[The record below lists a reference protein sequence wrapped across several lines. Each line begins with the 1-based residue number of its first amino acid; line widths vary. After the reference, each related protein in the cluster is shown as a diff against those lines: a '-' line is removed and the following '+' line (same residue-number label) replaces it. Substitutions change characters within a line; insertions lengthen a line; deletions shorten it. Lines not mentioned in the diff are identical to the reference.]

1 LILWPFSVLN
11 GIVTYSRRR
20 LPSGNLPYWL
30 QSTKKL
36 TNLYITSDGT
46 IEDNGDGMLQ
56 VDFANE

>member
-1 LILWPFSVLN
+1 
-11 GIVTYSRRR
+11 
-20 LPSGNLPYWL
+20 LPSGDLPYWL

-56 VDFANE
+56 VDFANKWVVFKNVKHIIFKTSYTK